1 MLTQPMD
8 ILQQFPIRKS
18 KEQKQKFR
26 DAVKAYTTQLGYP
39 CKNEA
44 GNRGTCNVVIGD
56 PEKAEYLITA
66 HYDTPASIGLPNII
80 TPKNLLFYLFWQIFI
95 VGILIVLAVAVGYL
109 VWHFTGIDR
118 LAFLAGYA
126 VYMGIL
132 ILMLFGPAN
141 KNNANDNTSGVVMV
155 LETARTLPE
164 NLRSKVC
171 FVLFDMEERGL
182 VGSSLYRK
190 SHKNATD
197 NQLILNLD
205 CVGDG
210 DEMVMFPTKKLKK
223 DENIMASLDR
233 ICGHNGNKI
242 LSLHK
247 KGFYVYP
254 SDQRNF
260 PKGVGIAA
268 FKRSKLLGLYCD
280 KIHTKRDTT
289 LDQTN
294 VNILRAALTTLVA
307 NDK

>member
-8 ILQQFPIRKS
+8 ILEQFPIRKTNA
-18 KEQKQKFR
+18 QKQGFR
-26 DAVKAYTTQLGYP
+26 NDVESYAKQLGYP
-39 CKNEA
+39 CKIER
-44 GNRGTCNVVIGD
+44 GNRGTQNIVIGD
-56 PEKAEYLITA
+56 PESAKYLITA

-80 TPKNLLFYLFWQIFI
+80 TPKNLFFYLLWQIFI
-95 VGILIVLAVAVGYL
+95 VGLLIVLAVVVGYS
-109 VWHFTGIDR
+109 VWFFTHFDR
-118 LAFLAGYA
+118 LAFLAGYI
-126 VYMGIL
+126 VYMAIL
-132 ILMLFGPAN
+132 LLVMFGPAN
-141 KNNANDNTSGVVMV
+141 KNNANDNTSGVVTV
-155 LETARTLPE
+155 LETVRTLPE

-268 FKRSKLLGLYCD
+268 FRRSKVLGLYCD

>member
-8 ILQQFPIRKS
+8 ILEQFPIRKTNA
-18 KEQKQKFR
+18 QKQGFR
-26 DAVKAYTTQLGYP
+26 NDVESYAKQLGYP
-39 CKNEA
+39 CKIEK
-44 GNRGTCNVVIGD
+44 GNRGTQNIVIGD
-56 PEKAEYLITA
+56 PESAKYPITA

-95 VGILIVLAVAVGYL
+95 VGLLIVLAVVVGYS
-109 VWHFTGIDR
+109 VWYFTQVDR
-118 LAFLAGYA
+118 LAFLAGYI
-126 VYMGIL
+126 VYMAIL
-132 ILMLFGPAN
+132 LLMMFGPAN
-141 KNNANDNTSGVVMV
+141 KNNANDNTSGVVTV
-155 LETARTLPE
+155 LETVRTLPE

-182 VGSSLYRK
+182 VGSALYRK
-190 SHKNATD
+190 SHKSATD

-210 DEMVMFPTKKLKK
+210 DEIVMFPTKKLRK
-223 DENIMASLDR
+223 DENTMAFLDQ
-233 ICGHNGNKI
+233 ISGESGIKSI
-242 LSLHK
+242 SLHK

-268 FKRSKLLGLYCD
+268 FRRSKILGLYCD